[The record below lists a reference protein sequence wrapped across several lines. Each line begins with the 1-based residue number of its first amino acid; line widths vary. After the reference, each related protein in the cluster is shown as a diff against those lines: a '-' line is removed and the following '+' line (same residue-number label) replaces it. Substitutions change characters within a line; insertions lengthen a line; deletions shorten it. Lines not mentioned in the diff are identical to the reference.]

1 MPNKPKATFK
11 ENVKVFISTYFLALL
26 IRTLVIEA
34 SQIPSQS
41 MVPNL
46 LVGDTLM
53 VEKVSLGAYVPVL
66 GWKLPAFSKPQAN
79 DMVVFLSPEWRSP
92 GKMEEFIT
100 FISLSLINQDNTF
113 DNPKILVKRLVAEP
127 GDTLAMTNAILYKNG
142 AELTKP
148 SVGMA
153 EQKVYNRG
161 RYQGTTRME
170 IFPEGDGDKQRI
182 IQRVPYQ
189 NILSNTLSLFDS
201 FEFFKYKDELVQQAF
216 PNIRVPKKDDEAV
229 FAEMPNYYERYLWSL
244 LISQELGKPVVFDNG
259 KIRINKKEV
268 ERWTA
273 KQDYFFVMGDNRDY
287 SYDGRY
293 FGFVPRGN
301 IYGRPLFRYWPLNRA
316 NIIFNISAKDA
327 LKGD

>member
-11 ENVKVFISTYFLALL
+11 ENVRVFVSTYLLALL

-41 MVPNL
+41 MVPSL

-66 GWKLPAFSKPQAN
+66 GWKLPAFSKPKAN

-92 GKMEEFIT
+92 GKMQEFIT
-100 FISLSLINQDNTF
+100 FITLSLINQDNTF
-113 DNPKILVKRLVAEP
+113 DNPKILVKRVVAEP
-127 GDTLAMTNAILYKNG
+127 GDSLAMTNAILYKNG
-142 AELTKP
+142 VELTK
-148 SVGMA
+148 SSAGLV

-170 IFPEGDGDKQRI
+170 IFPEQDHNKQRVV
-182 IQRVPYQ
+182 QRVPYQ
-189 NILSNTLSLFDS
+189 NVWTNTLRLFESPD
-201 FEFFKYKDELVQQAF
+201 FFRYKDELVQQVF
-216 PNIRVPKKDDEAV
+216 PTIRIPKKGDEVV
-229 FAEMPNYYERYLWSL
+229 FSEMANYYERYLWSL
-244 LISQELGKPVVFDNG
+244 LISQELGRPVTFNDG
-259 KIRINKKEV
+259 EIRMHNKVIES
-268 ERWTA
+268 WTA

-301 IYGRPLFRYWPLNRA
+301 IYGRPLFRYWPLTRA
-316 NIIFNISAKDA
+316 SVIFNINVKDA